1 MRSKSLLPSLWG
13 ESRDVFPPFRSLH
26 REIDRVFD
34 EFTRAV
40 PWGEEAS
47 NGDGLQ
53 RFAPRI
59 DMRET
64 EGALEITAELPG
76 VDEKDIE
83 VTVTNDIMTIKGE
96 KKSESEKEDKGYH
109 MVERSYGMFQR
120 SIALPY
126 EVDADNVEARFE
138 KGVLKVS
145 MPKPPEIEAKTRKI
159 AVKS

>member
-13 ESRDVFPPFRSLH
+13 DKRDVFPPFHSLH

-40 PWGEEAS
+40 PWGEET

-59 DMRET
+59 DMCET
-64 EGALEITAELPG
+64 DDALEITVELPG
-76 VDEKDIE
+76 VDEKDID
-83 VTVTNDIMTIKGE
+83 VTVTEDVMTIKGE
-96 KKSESEKEDKGYH
+96 KKSESEKKDKDYH

-120 SIALPY
+120 SLALPY
-126 EVDADNVEARFE
+126 EVDADKVEAKFE
-138 KGVLKVS
+138 NGVLKVS
-145 MPKPPEIEAKTRKI
+145 MPKPPEIEAKTKKI

>member
-13 ESRDVFPPFRSLH
+13 NDRDVFPPFRSLH

-40 PWGEEAS
+40 PWGEEAT
-47 NGDGLQ
+47 NGNGAH

-64 EGALEITAELPG
+64 DKALEITAELPG
-76 VDEKDIE
+76 VDEKDID
-83 VTVTNDIMTIKGE
+83 VTVTNDVMTIKGE
-96 KKSESEKEDKGYH
+96 KKSETEKKDTDFH

-120 SIALPY
+120 SLALPY
-126 EVDADNVEARFE
+126 EVDADKVEAKFE
-138 KGVLKVS
+138 NGVLKVS